1 MHNEDAELHGIS
13 EHAPAQPKSNPAILP
28 GPRVLAA
35 LATILLVAVVGIAGW
50 LFVGREDRPGK
61 LNLARAQIISIDSQ
75 GGQNKVQSK
84 PAQGQLWLSELLDT
98 GFLYDANIPP
108 GEKKILWQKMKKQ
121 RSASQTGC
129 YDFTAESGRR

>member
-50 LFVGREDRPGK
+50 LPMNRQSRPGK
-61 LNLARAQIISIDSQ
+61 LNLARAQITSIDKRVD
-75 GGQNKVQSK
+75 QNKGQGKSLQSK
-84 PAQGQLWLSELLDT
+84 PAQALPKSERLWSDP
-98 GFLYDANIPP
+98 A
-108 GEKKILWQKMKKQ
+108 
-121 RSASQTGC
+121 
-129 YDFTAESGRR
+129 